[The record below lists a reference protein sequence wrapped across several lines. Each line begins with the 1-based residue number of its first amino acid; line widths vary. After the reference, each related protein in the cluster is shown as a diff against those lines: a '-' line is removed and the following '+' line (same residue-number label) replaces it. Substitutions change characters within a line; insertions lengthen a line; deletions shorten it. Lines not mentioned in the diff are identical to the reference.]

1 MASVLSAF
9 FAHFERSSFL
19 YADSVFRASPEK
31 GNIVKLSPLTF
42 GSGVIIS
49 PKFSPRAIPPRTK
62 NDASMPIFTANDSR
76 FLIVKFRFN
85 ISFKAFK
92 IITPLL
98 EPPPKPLEIGMFF
111 STSISIFLCEF
122 LQ

>member
-49 PKFSPRAIPPRTK
+49 PKFSPRAIPPRMK
-62 NDASMPIFTANDSR
+62 NGASIPIFTAKDSSFLVVNSR
-76 FLIVKFRFN
+76 FK
-85 ISFKAFK
+85 ISFNAFK
-92 IITPLL
+92 TVAPLL